1 MSAEGENHS
10 VCYPNKNVYTD
21 GHICWTVNLYRSMLS
36 LTTLN
41 LICPS
46 SWDSHVTKIHIF
58 SPYPRSLLILVQLTV
73 LNPGHFLS
81 VEILV
86 YLDISQA
93 ILIDLAD
100 VFAGRSSL
108 RSHGYELE
116 LLIKTFLHYCVL
128 SLKIQVINAFK
139 TLTKVSTLLLT
150 LLPFCLP

>member
-1 MSAEGENHS
+1 MSQRF
-10 VCYPNKNVYTD
+10 TF
-21 GHICWTVNLYRSMLS
+21 
-36 LTTLN
+36 
-41 LICPS
+41 
-46 SWDSHVTKIHIF
+46 F

-116 LLIKTFLHYCVL
+116 LLIKTFLHIFV
-128 SLKIQVINAFK
+128 SLASKSK
-139 TLTKVSTLLLT
+139 
-150 LLPFCLP
+150 

>member
-1 MSAEGENHS
+1 MSQRF
-10 VCYPNKNVYTD
+10 TF
-21 GHICWTVNLYRSMLS
+21 
-36 LTTLN
+36 
-41 LICPS
+41 
-46 SWDSHVTKIHIF
+46 F

-116 LLIKTFLHYCVL
+116 LLIKTFL
-128 SLKIQVINAFK
+128 QVINAFK